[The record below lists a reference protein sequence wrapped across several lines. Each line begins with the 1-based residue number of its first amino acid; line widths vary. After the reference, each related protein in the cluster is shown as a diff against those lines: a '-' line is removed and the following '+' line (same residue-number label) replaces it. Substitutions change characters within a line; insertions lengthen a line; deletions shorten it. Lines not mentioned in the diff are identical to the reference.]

1 MIGSRHSKYMD
12 ISLFCYNQGAMDDV
26 GSAAFQWA
34 QYGPIGSLTIGEL
47 DYDSRHEAGQ
57 KGRLTLGRM
66 QTDVG
71 VH

>member
-34 QYGPIGSLTIGEL
+34 QYGPIGSLTIRGPLRSSINLNEIIMPCL
-47 DYDSRHEAGQ
+47 
-57 KGRLTLGRM
+57 
-66 QTDVG
+66 
-71 VH
+71 